1 MHRYLIEKLFPVL
14 KVNSDQFRFKN
25 ENTDY
30 EKSML
35 EL

>member
-14 KVNSDQFRFKN
+14 KVNSDQFHFKN
-25 ENTDY
+25 EIIEY